1 MLSSHVRFI
10 FRFTIKMEIK
20 KNVILGKRERERH
33 AMQQK
38 IEEISIRGSTFV
50 TIDRDEDGLLI
61 LTHPDTE
68 VTIEGKTLFIKDPV
82 VNMGATPVSSWR
94 NTLGNVFNAFIG
106 YPEIT
111 NMIGNVDNVNV
122 SGVFYSN
129 VQMGTES
136 GGGGGASSATKKEC
150 RTPHH
155 IACDYANIR
164 GVVTNG
170 SMRVTFLVPLDT
182 SRCDVTL
189 RGTGSLSFPNAQS
202 FMRLGVFLYGTG
214 DIDITTAATIGT
226 VRVKLEGT
234 GDIVFT
240 TSKTMIDNAKI
251 ESDGTGDIE
260 FGGARIDTASVALTG
275 TGSVSNFSIY
285 HDAVLGLT
293 GTGTIECSATRSA
306 KIKQSKTGPGRIK
319 VTRLVEKKSKK

>member
-1 MLSSHVRFI
+1 M
-10 FRFTIKMEIK
+10 KNK
-20 KNVILGKRERERH
+20 KIVTYRCSATHTRE
-33 AMQQK
+33 MQQK
-38 IEEISIRGSTFV
+38 IEEINIRGSTYV
-50 TIDRDEDGLLI
+50 TIYDDEDGLLI

-82 VNMGATPVSSWR
+82 VSMGATPVSSWR
-94 NTLGNVFNAFIG
+94 STLGNVFNAFVG
-106 YPEIT
+106 YPDIT
-111 NMIGNVDNVNV
+111 NMIGNVDNVNI

-129 VQMGTES
+129 IQMGNNGNTRSTTQE
-136 GGGGGASSATKKEC
+136 EC

-170 SMRVTFLVPLDT
+170 SMQVTFLVPLDA

-202 FMRLGVFLYGTG
+202 FMRLGVFLYGDG
-214 DIDITTAATIGT
+214 VIDIATTATIGT
-226 VRVKLEGT
+226 LRAKLEGT

-240 TSKTMIDNAKI
+240 LSKTMIDNAKI
-251 ESDGTGDIE
+251 ECTGTGDIE
-260 FGGARIDTASVALTG
+260 FGGACIDTASVTLTG
-275 TGSVSNFSIY
+275 TGNVSNFSVY
-285 HDAVLGLT
+285 HDAVLELI
-293 GTGTIECSATRSA
+293 GTGAIECSATRGA

-319 VTRLVEKKSKK
+319 VTRLVEKSKK